1 MSGWIFSFPKRGL
14 TLSKQESNT
23 DAQVDETVS
32 YFYSQRFH
40 EINIPWI
47 EDLFVWWCL
56 TPLSTIFQLYRGGQL
71 YWWQTLSHDVV
82 HLALIEILAHN
93 ISDDRHRL
101 HMQLYIR
108 LPYDHGHDGHLK
120 VYIWYIKDYLNTCI
134 WYIYI
139 YIYIIDNTIIR
150 EYNMV
155 SQS

>member
-1 MSGWIFSFPKRGL
+1 VSGWIFSFPKRGL

-82 HLALIEILAHN
+82 HLALIDILAHN

-108 LPYDHGHDGHLK
+108 LPYDHGHDAPPPPPPGGGGSFKGLHLIYK
-120 VYIWYIKDYLNTCI
+120 RLFKYMHL
-134 WYIYI
+134 IYI
-139 YIYIIDNTIIR
+139 YIYILLTI
-150 EYNMV
+150 
-155 SQS
+155 Q